1 MVFDLDAILKLS
13 KTLLVT
19 RGHIW
24 ISYEI
29 IKKLFARKKPMV
41 CEYIINIT
49 NNIGTTIELLP
60 KNTTQNNHLMIYIC
74 TL

>member
-19 RGHIW
+19 RGHIS